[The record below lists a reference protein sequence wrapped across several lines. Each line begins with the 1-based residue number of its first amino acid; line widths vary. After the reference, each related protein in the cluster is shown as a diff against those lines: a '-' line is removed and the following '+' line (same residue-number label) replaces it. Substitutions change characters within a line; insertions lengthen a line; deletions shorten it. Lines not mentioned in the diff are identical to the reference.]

1 MNLNIISWGIF
12 LTVLV
17 VYLWYTFA
25 IVYHL
30 IRFGVGTNPKKI
42 ALIFFLGSFILFSLS
57 IVTFI
62 KIDWI
67 NILKNNV
74 YF

>member
-1 MNLNIISWGIF
+1 MNLNILSWGIF
-12 LTVLV
+12 LTILA

-42 ALIFFLGSFILFSLS
+42 ALIFFIGSFFLFSLS
-57 IVTFI
+57 IVTFL

-74 YF
+74 HF

>member
-1 MNLNIISWGIF
+1 MDLSIISWGIF
-12 LTVLV
+12 LIILA

-25 IVYHL
+25 IIYHL

-42 ALIFFLGSFILFSLS
+42 ALIFFLGSFVLFSLS